1 MVFCDILIL
10 RQLIDLFKREASLK
24 KEDTVILA
32 YSFGYC
38 LNNPGISNQ
47 ALAEIVEKVYQ
58 ATSDPIILQGEIAE
72 CVNFKPTLVINDY
85 HIQDGFFRA
94 RHLNINEV
102 TDQAIDFMKSK
113 DMSRIWLIVHPF
125 MYLVRCRKLLKN
137 QGFQVLTPKVG
148 KLPFDQKSKQWWT
161 RSLLQL
167 FLYSVWQKFF
177 PSDDF

>member
-1 MVFCDILIL
+1 M
-10 RQLIDLFKREASLK
+10 K
-24 KEDTVILA
+24 KENTVILA
-32 YSFGYC
+32 YSFGYRR
-38 LNNPGISNQ
+38 NDPGITNRS
-47 ALAEIVEKVYQ
+47 LAKIVEKVYQ